1 MPSHHRCCNPV
12 VLFSN
17 HSFQFAV
24 LRYLHSFGCRC
35 FSLKTNGSL
44 PTRSPW
50 RKNSGWGFLRRLLA
64 TPSTHL
70 PFQLPQFR
78 HSAQKHIVACNGI
91 VIRLHPPRH
100 FTSAVASY
108 FRREKLPL
116 CCRELALSCR
126 ELALSCRELALSCRE
141 FVWFCVCWRCVAV
154 SSLSFAVNCGCLC
167 EFAWSYCNFCFCRD
181 TYGPPHP
188 FAVSFSFAARLFL
201 LPWQLWATVELS
213 VI

>member
-24 LRYLHSFGCRC
+24 LRCLRPFGCRG

-64 TPSTHL
+64 TPGTHL
-70 PFQLPQFR
+70 PVQLPQFR

-91 VIRLHPPRH
+91 VIRLHPLRH

-126 ELALSCRELALSCRE
+126 E

-154 SSLSFAVNCGCLC
+154 SLLSFAVNCGCLC
-167 EFAWSYCNFCFCRD
+167 ELAWSCCNFCFCRD

-201 LPWQLWATVELS
+201 LPWRLWATVELS

>member
-24 LRYLHSFGCRC
+24 LRYLRSFGCRG
-35 FSLKTNGSL
+35 FSLKTNGSH

-50 RKNSGWGFLRRLLA
+50 RKNWGWGFLLRLLT

-70 PFQLPQFR
+70 PVQLTQFR
-78 HSAQKHIVACNGI
+78 HSARKHIVACNGI
-91 VIRLHPPRH
+91 VIRLHPPWHFTSAVAFHFRRGISLPPWH
-100 FTSAVASY
+100 FTSAVASH
-108 FRREKLPL
+108 FRREKLP
-116 CCRELALSCR
+116 
-126 ELALSCRELALSCRE
+126 LSCRELALSCRE
-141 FVWFCVCWRCVAV
+141 F
-154 SSLSFAVNCGCLC
+154 
-167 EFAWSYCNFCFCRD
+167 AWSCNFCFCNY

-201 LPWQLWATVELS
+201 LPRQLWANVELS

>member
-24 LRYLHSFGCRC
+24 LRCLRPFGCRG

-50 RKNSGWGFLRRLLA
+50 RKNSGWGFLLRLLT

-70 PFQLPQFR
+70 PVQLPQFR
-78 HSAQKHIVACNGI
+78 HSARKHIVACNGI
-91 VIRLHPPRH
+91 VIRLHPPWH
-100 FTSAVASY
+100 FTSAVASH
-108 FRREKLPL
+108 FRREKLP
-116 CCRELALSCR
+116 
-126 ELALSCRELALSCRE
+126 LSCRELALSCRE
-141 FVWFCVCWRCVAV
+141 F
-154 SSLSFAVNCGCLC
+154 
-167 EFAWSYCNFCFCRD
+167 AWSCCNFCFCRY

-201 LPWQLWATVELS
+201 LPRQLWATVELS